1 MKRKS
6 STHSRCYSSLIVA
19 ILLLANPGYCPGQ
32 QTANLPP
39 APEITRIVSEPG
51 SAEGSGNNTGAN
63 GIPSSN
69 NGAMVDENS
78 VLTPKN
84 RYLETEQERIDK
96 NQQVLDHLYNRIKNY
111 DSGIFNYEKKI
122 N

>member
-6 STHSRCYSSLIVA
+6 STHSRCYSSLLVA
-19 ILLLANPGYCPGQ
+19 ILLLAYPGYCPGQ
-32 QTANLPP
+32 QTENHSP
-39 APEITRIVSEPG
+39 APEITRIVNEPD
-51 SAEGSGNNTGAN
+51 STEGSGNSTGAV
-63 GIPSSN
+63 
-69 NGAMVDENS
+69 VDENS
-78 VLTPKN
+78 VLIPKN

-96 NQQVLDHLYNRIKNY
+96 NQQALDHLYNRIKNY